1 MNTQKHAPLPCARR
15 IEMKR
20 RVTFERISFTQAA
33 AEQGVAPATCCAKLG
48 MSIKRL
54 LNDNG
59 SALRSHDFA
68 RVCQAI
74 GIKHRFT
81 PADLPPTGRRRT
93 QRPNGSSSRPCA
105 SGPTAGRARTHR
117 TEPQH
122 WPAGNTMTTGTA
134 RTAALAGPHPC
145 PELTRRQTTS

>member
-1 MNTQKHAPLPCARR
+1 MNTQKHARLPCARR

-81 PADLPPTGRRRT
+81 RADLPLPAADERKGREVHPVGPARVGLRLDVPELIALNRSTGR
-93 QRPNGSSSRPCA
+93 
-105 SGPTAGRARTHR
+105 
-117 TEPQH
+117 
-122 WPAGNTMTTGTA
+122 
-134 RTAALAGPHPC
+134 LATP
-145 PELTRRQTTS
+145 